1 MKILHRYILIEFI
14 ESFFFGLLV
23 FSSILLL
30 DQVFQLVNLFL
41 NKGVSAL
48 MIARLFILILPNIL
62 SLTIPMAALFGIL
75 IAYGRLSED
84 NEITA
89 LRSSGITYYGFTAP
103 VITLMAALCVFLVY
117 FNMSLSPTTN
127 RQFRSIYQEILSRRP
142 LVKFDE
148 KTVTNVGEY
157 RLYVQKIDKATN
169 SLHGVNIYKFSE
181 KDEDSPWRISAS
193 SAIVSVSPGG
203 VIFTLFNGFW
213 QQANPSRPE
222 DLINMKFDT
231 YRFTIELGGNVL
243 PVSQSFREMTGK
255 QLLAEMAEYRRKR
268 LPTNFLENEYWL
280 RWTLAL
286 APLVFV
292 IVGIPLG
299 IVTERGG
306 RPIGFG
312 LSLVVIFVYYMLL
325 VTGINLGE
333 KGAVR
338 PQYILWLPDLAVGIA
353 GVFLWKRMLKT

>member
-1 MKILHRYILIEFI
+1 MKILHRYILSEFI

-30 DQVFQLVNLFL
+30 DQVFQLINLFL

-48 MIARLFILILPNIL
+48 IIARLFILILPNIL

-89 LRSSGITYYGFTAP
+89 LRSSGITYYGFTVP
-103 VITLMAALCVFLVY
+103 VIALMSGLCLFLVY
-117 FNMSLSPTTN
+117 FNMTLSPRTN
-127 RQFRSIYQEILSRRP
+127 QQFRSLYQEILSQRP

-148 KTVTNVGEY
+148 KTITNIGDY
-157 RLYVQKIDKATN
+157 RLFVLKIDKGTN
-169 SLHGVNIYKFSE
+169 SLHGVNIYKFSQDPNE
-181 KDEDSPWRISAS
+181 APWRISAS
-193 SAIVSVSPGG
+193 SATVSVSPLG
-203 VIFTLFNGFW
+203 VVFNLFNGYW
-213 QQANPSRPE
+213 QKPNPAHPE
-222 DLINMKFDT
+222 NLINMNFRS
-231 YRFTIELGGNVL
+231 YQFVIPLGSSVL
-243 PVSQSFREMTGK
+243 PFSQSLREMTGT
-255 QLLAEMAEYRRKR
+255 QLRAEMASYRKKQ
-268 LPTNFLENEYWL
+268 LATNFLENEYWL

-286 APLVFV
+286 APFVFV

-312 LSLVVIFVYYMLL
+312 LSLLVIFVYYMLL

-333 KGAVR
+333 KGTVR
-338 PQYILWLPDLAVGIA
+338 PYIILWLPDVTVAVA